1 MFPKTQLKPL
11 MKKLVI
17 KEEKNAVFFLKRL
30 ESWLQKNGTSSISIA
45 KGINKILDDI
55 HQLEIQK
62 AQELKRLDLA
72 KVKNPI
78 LRKYAKEI
86 LELHESGMGVRNIQK
101 TLLEAHR
108 AKISYSTIY
117 RFIKEQ
123 KGQ

>member
-11 MKKLVI
+11 MKKLAI

-30 ESWLQKNGTSSISIA
+30 EGWLQKNGTSSMAIA
-45 KGINKILDDI
+45 KGINTILDDI
-55 HQLEIQK
+55 HRIEIQK
-62 AQELKRLDLA
+62 AQEQKSIDLA

-86 LELHESGMGVRNIQK
+86 LELHDSGMGARAIQK